1 MRKFKIVLIAA
12 LILLVATTAT
22 FLYYAGNTKKNLRV
36 TNAAPGSLVD
46 VGGYRLHI
54 HCLGQGTPTVLFEA
68 GMNDF
73 SLHWSPVQTIVAQK
87 LRACVYDRAGFGWSE
102 TGHSP
107 TLENR
112 IADLEQLIAKTEIAR
127 NGLILVGHSYGG
139 LMVRGY
145 TSRHPEQIAGLV
157 LVDSAHEDQFAR
169 LPFMTD
175 LAHNT
180 ADSFRSL
187 KWLVDSGL
195 MALSL
200 EQIPDRGL
208 PVELAIQYR
217 ALLAS
222 TDSLQTAAAET
233 DAAPTS
239 FEWAREK
246 KLALPKTIRL
256 TIISRGQPDPMPGLS
271 DSQNQSLEDEWN
283 KMQASLT
290 SLVPN
295 ARNIVATK
303 SRHYIQ
309 LDEPALVSSAIL
321 QIAAK

>member
-1 MRKFKIVLIAA
+1 MRKFKVVLVSA
-12 LILLVATTAT
+12 LMLLATATGIFLLVAGHA
-22 FLYYAGNTKKNLRV
+22 KRKLRI
-36 TNAAPGSLVD
+36 TNPAPGRMVD

-54 HCLGQGTPTVLFEA
+54 YCVGHGTPTVLFEA

-73 SLHWSPVQTIVAQK
+73 SLHWSSVQTLVAQK

-102 TGHSP
+102 TGHSA

-112 IADLEQLIAKTEIAR
+112 IADLEQLIERTEIAK

-139 LMVRGY
+139 LMVRGFA
-145 TSRHPEQIAGLV
+145 SRHPEQITGLV
-157 LVDSAHEDQFAR
+157 LVDSAHEDQFRR
-169 LPFMTD
+169 LPFMTA

-187 KWLVDSGL
+187 RWLVDSGI

-208 PVELAIQYR
+208 PVDLAIQYR

-222 TDSLQTAAAET
+222 TASLQTAADET
-233 DAAPTS
+233 DAAPLS
-239 FEWAREK
+239 FDWARGK
-246 KLALPKTIRL
+246 NMALPRTIRL
-256 TIISRGQPDPMPGLS
+256 TVISRGRPDQMPGLS
-271 DSQNQSLEDEWN
+271 DSDNLLLEDEWN
-283 KMQASLT
+283 KLQASLT

-295 ARNIVATK
+295 ARSIMATK

-309 LDEPALVSSAIL
+309 LDEPALVYSAIL
-321 QIAAK
+321 EISAK